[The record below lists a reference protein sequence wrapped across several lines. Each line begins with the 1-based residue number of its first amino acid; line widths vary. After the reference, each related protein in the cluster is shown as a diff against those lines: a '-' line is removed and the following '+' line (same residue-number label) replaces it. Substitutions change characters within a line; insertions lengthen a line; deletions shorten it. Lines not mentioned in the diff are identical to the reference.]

1 MRLGSAVAILD
12 IDGAQGEGGGQIIR
26 SALTLSALT
35 RRAIRI
41 TRIRAGRPKPGLAA
55 QHVTAV
61 RAAAAICAATVTGD
75 AIGSRELVFAR
86 QTGPLAG
93 SYLFDVAE
101 ARAGGSAGATMLV
114 LQTLLPALA
123 AAEGVSELELRGGTH
138 VPWSPPFDF
147 VHDAWLT
154 ALGHMGIRA
163 TAVLERWG
171 FYPAGGGIV
180 RARVDGLGS
189 RLRDRLRPLDL
200 VDRGELAEVT
210 GRAVAAN
217 LPAHIP
223 QRMTDRARAL
233 LEGAGI
239 ACRIAPERVRATSP
253 GAGIFLSAR
262 YEGIV
267 AGFSALGAPGKP
279 SEIVAEEAAQ
289 ALIAHRDSGAVL
301 DAHLSDQ
308 ILLPAT
314 LALGPSQFSVERI
327 TRHLETN
334 AWVLGQFG
342 ATDVRIERRPDGTGL
357 VSVIP
362 RQPRE

>member
-1 MRLGSAVAILD
+1 MAILD

-55 QHVTAV
+55 QHVTAA

-75 AIGSRELVFAR
+75 AIGSRELVFAP

-93 SYLFDVAE
+93 RYLFDVAE

-114 LQTLLPALA
+114 LQTLLPALV

-147 VHDAWLT
+147 VRDAWLA
-154 ALGHMGIRA
+154 ALGNMGIRA
-163 TAVLERWG
+163 AVTLERWG

-180 RARVDGLGS
+180 RARIDGLGP
-189 RLRDRLRPLDL
+189 RLRDRLQPLDL
-200 VDRGELAEVT
+200 VDRGDLADVA

-233 LEGAGI
+233 LEGTGI

-262 YEGIV
+262 YGRVV
-267 AGFSALGAPGKP
+267 AGFGALGAPGKP
-279 SEIVAEEAAQ
+279 SEVVAEEAVR
-289 ALIAHRDSGAVL
+289 ALVAHRDSGAAL
-301 DAHLSDQ
+301 DAHLADQ

-314 LALGPSQFSVERI
+314 LAPGPSRFSVERI

-342 ATDVRIERRPDGTGL
+342 AAEVQIERRPDGTGL

-362 RQPRE
+362 LQPRE